1 MLFSLL
7 LWGYVLGIGGLFLA
21 VPLTMTIQIA
31 LKINPKTE
39 FIAVMLSNKVEK

>member
-1 MLFSLL
+1 M
-7 LWGYVLGIGGLFLA
+7 GICLRDRRTFLA